1 MQWQA
6 VAKSVIGTKHIKSET
21 PCQDYSKYKIVDQ
34 GQVIVGAVSDGM
46 GSAKHSEKGSRLAVE
61 TTIKYL
67 INQQN
72 WKYKLDEN
80 AWKESFK
87 NLLREVR
94 NQLNKYAI
102 NHQLDINELDCT
114 LITFVATRKF
124 IAAMQV
130 GDGLIVVRANDQDY
144 ELLFQPNKGEYQ
156 NVPTSVTSA
165 AAISEMLYCVKYK
178 GYDFICAATDGI
190 ENLALDKKTPK
201 WKPFDNFFKMGL
213 EPSIFSS
220 QSLQDK
226 EIDVEDFLNSQKMN
240 KNTDDDKTLL
250 LCAYSDFI
258 GSREFPEEDITPNP
272 QPDPISDEEDD
283 IKPSPNPN
291 HQDED
296 IKNFINC
303 IKGEITSIPEAEG
316 IKPIINI
323 SKGSLEIIFK
333 SSRPLQYFETLV
345 QKIREREIV
354 TDQKYI
360 KSLHKVTV
368 YDLELEGYIRK
379 KATIPISGISS
390 ESIIYIVGGVL
401 ILSLIAGIV
410 FSFNQFKSNVNQP
423 PNPENSPPNT
433 QPSTSS
439 QEETNP
445 KPKNSASPV
454 NTPSNS
460 PENKEQKPQNTPSP
474 KNTTSP
480 NTSRLRS

>member
-21 PCQDYSKYKIVDQ
+21 PCQDYSSYKIVDQ

-80 AWKESFK
+80 SWKESFK
-87 NLLREVR
+87 KLLIEVR
-94 NQLNKYAI
+94 NQLDNHAKKYQF
-102 NHQLDINELDCT
+102 NINELDCT
-114 LITFVATRKF
+114 LITFVATPKF

-144 ELLFQPNKGEYQ
+144 ELLFQPDKGQYANETT
-156 NVPTSVTSA
+156 PVTDT
-165 AAISEMLYCVKYK
+165 AAIREMRFCLKNK

-213 EPSIFSS
+213 EPSIFSN

-226 EIDVEDFLNSQKMN
+226 EIDVEDFLNSKKMN
-240 KNTDDDKTLL
+240 QNTDDDKTLL
-250 LCAYSDFI
+250 LCAYSNFLEA
-258 GSREFPEEDITPNP
+258 REFPDRDTIPNP

-283 IKPSPNPN
+283 ITPSPNPN
-291 HQDED
+291 NQDED
-296 IKNFINC
+296 IKHFINFI
-303 IKGEITSIPEAEG
+303 KAELTSIPEAEG

-345 QKIREREIV
+345 QKIQEREIV
-354 TDQKYI
+354 TDKKYI
-360 KSLHKVTV
+360 KSLQEVTV
-368 YDLELEGYIRK
+368 YDQEMDGYIRK
-379 KATIPISGISS
+379 KARITISAISS
-390 ESIIYIVGGVL
+390 DSIIYIVGGVL

-410 FSFNQFKSNVNQP
+410 FSFNQFKSNEKP
-423 PNPENSPPNT
+423 PSNPKTSPPNT

-439 QEETNP
+439 KEETNP
-445 KPKNSASPV
+445 KPKNSSSPLT
-454 NTPSNS
+454 TPYNS
-460 PENKEQKPQNTPSP
+460 PENKEQKLQNTPSP
-474 KNTTSP
+474 KNTTTP
-480 NTSRLRS
+480 TTSRLRS